1 MGNIISTQSAAWLLS
16 CYALVMTAITADL
29 IAGVYKSRRMGV
41 PRTSRRFRK
50 TALKTGRYMLPMVCL
65 SCIDVMVM
73 TVTALPVLTMIMAA
87 FNIFCEFRSVMEST
101 HDKGEIARTTDDMKN
116 FVELLERLLK
126 HLK

>member
-1 MGNIISTQSAAWLLS
+1 MGNIISAHSATWLLS

-29 IAGVYKSRRMGV
+29 IAGVCKSRRMGV

-73 TVTALPVLTMIMAA
+73 TVTALPVLTMVMAA